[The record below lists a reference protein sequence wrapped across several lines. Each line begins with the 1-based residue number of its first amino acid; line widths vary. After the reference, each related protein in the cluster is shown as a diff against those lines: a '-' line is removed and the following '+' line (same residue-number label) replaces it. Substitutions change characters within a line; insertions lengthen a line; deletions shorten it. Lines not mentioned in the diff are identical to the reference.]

1 MHQDPSGPGLAL
13 EKSTTPE
20 KSGSSGSWIGE
31 NGRSGSAAGDG
42 SGEGFGDGDGRTSVT
57 RADNN
62 PTCNKIYLNMNFL
75 LNIN

>member
-31 NGRSGSAAGDG
+31 NGRSGSGTAAGDG
-42 SGEGFGDGDGRTSVT
+42 SGDGFGDGEVRTSVT
-57 RADNN
+57 SADNN
-62 PTCNKIYLNMNFL
+62 PTW
-75 LNIN
+75 NIQEFIDT